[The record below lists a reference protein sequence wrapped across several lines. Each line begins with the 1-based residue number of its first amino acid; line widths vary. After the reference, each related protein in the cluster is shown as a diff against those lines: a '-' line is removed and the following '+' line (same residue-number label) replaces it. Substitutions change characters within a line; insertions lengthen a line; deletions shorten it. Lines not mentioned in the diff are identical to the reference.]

1 MEFGI
6 SGQGFN
12 NPFNS
17 FGFGAFNTN
26 IKTCGNCEYTDGM
39 CYTSNPPKR
48 KCTID
53 KNYYDYGHKCHFKFA
68 PVIEGKWNQIQRWA
82 TKAKY
87 QCSVCGRTIM
97 SAVRVNM
104 EKYPY
109 CHCGAKMSEGE
120 VLR

>member
-1 MEFGI
+1 MLSLCQECR
-6 SGQGFN
+6 
-12 NPFNS
+12 
-17 FGFGAFNTN
+17 
-26 IKTCGNCEYTDGM
+26 TCGGCEFTDGM
-39 CYTSNPPKR
+39 IYPTYPPKL
-48 KCTID
+48 KCTFTNEFHD
-53 KNYYDYGHKCHFKFA
+53 GNYVCPFKFA
-68 PVIEGKWNQIQRWA
+68 PVIEGKWNQIDTWA

-120 VLR
+120 LIK